1 MIKKLKRK
9 LIFIALLSVSIVI
22 GIILFSSYAASMM
35 KITRSADKLIDILAE
50 NNGVFPE
57 PNSKLDVETIMK
69 TRYFTFKTYDD
80 NSKEDEFDISK
91 NFIEM
96 NDAKLIAKK
105 ADRRLLNSGYIKSYR
120 YHRHSIEG
128 GDLYIFVN
136 CKGQINAVSFLIS
149 AAILISLLGLLTI
162 FSLLQLFSLR
172 FLRPIIDAYEKQK
185 KFITNAS
192 HELKTPLTVITANS
206 ELLEMEYGSNEYT
219 ETINRQVSKL
229 TSMTNTLI
237 TLSKIDEITM
247 LNDFSQFS
255 LTEVA
260 YDYATEFEKV
270 FCVKF
275 DYQIQEEINYH
286 GNEKL
291 IRNLF
296 SILLDNARKYSLSYV
311 NLKVEKSK
319 NKIHI
324 FCEND
329 SLNLEKGDLN
339 FFTERFFRQEE
350 SRINVLDGTGIG
362 LSLAKEITLMHKG
375 SIKISSPDGKVCI
388 VHITI

>member
-35 KITRSADKLIDILAE
+35 QITRSADKLIDILAE

-206 ELLEMEYGSNEYT
+206 ELLEMEHGSNEYT

-311 NLKVEKSK
+311 NLKVEKSR

-375 SIKISSPDGKVCI
+375 SIKISSPDGQVCI